1 MAVAVVIGA
10 SGAVGRF
17 LVARLLERGDDVI
30 AISRKARVSSHARL
44 RWLVGDLHA
53 GLPRLPACDVLYS
66 LGPLDAF
73 ALWFEETPWPAPV
86 RVIACSSMSAESKQG
101 SSDEAE
107 RATAERLQQAE
118 AVLAA
123 AAAVRGCAWT
133 VFRPTLVYGAG
144 VDRSLSPIAR
154 FARRWRVFPLIR
166 GARGLRQP
174 VHADDLAAA
183 CIAISVHAETISKIY
198 PLGGAERVAFSTML
212 ARIRAS
218 LRVATLPVP
227 IPLVAVRALRGIA
240 KAAGAQASSAAVER
254 LQVDLIA
261 EHASAIADFGWAPR
275 GFHPVVDAW
284 TPVSW

>member
-10 SGAVGRF
+10 SGAIGRF
-17 LVARLLERGDDVI
+17 LVARLLERGDDVF
-30 AISRKARVSSHARL
+30 AISRRERVSGHARL
-44 RWLVGDLHA
+44 RWVVGDLHA

-73 ALWFEETPWPAPV
+73 ARWFEETPSPV
-86 RVIACSSMSAESKQG
+86 HARVIACSSMSAESKQG

-107 RATAERLQQAE
+107 RTTAERLRKAE
-118 AVLAA
+118 AALSAA
-123 AAAVRGCAWT
+123 ADARGCAWT

-154 FARRWRVFPLIR
+154 FASRWRVFPLIR

-183 CIAISVHAETISKIY
+183 CIAISVHTETVSKIY
-198 PLGGAERVAFSTML
+198 PLGGAERLAFSTML

-227 IPLVAVRALRGIA
+227 IPLVTVRALLGIA

-254 LQVDLIA
+254 LQVDLVA
-261 EHASAIADFGWAPR
+261 DHACAVADFGWAPR
-275 GFHPVVDAW
+275 GFHPVADAW